1 MAYPFP
7 PDVQQLVQEQLAT
20 GRYGTEDEVILEALE
35 LLRDRDSHF
44 REFQAQLRA
53 RLDRLD
59 RGEGIELEDEAALRQ
74 FFDGVQTRGKHPTAC
89 PSPSPR
95 ASRRPWR

>member
-20 GRYGTEDEVILEALE
+20 GRYGTEDELILEALE
-35 LLRDRDSHF
+35 LLRERDTHL
-44 REFQAQLRA
+44 REFQDELRS

-59 RGEGIELEDEAALRQ
+59 RGEGIELEDEAALRR
-74 FFDGVQTRGKHPTAC
+74 FFDAVQIRGQQ
-89 PSPSPR
+89 R
-95 ASRRPWR
+95 YDASRSQS

>member
-20 GRYGTEDEVILEALE
+20 GRYGSEDEVILEALE
-35 LLRDRDSHF
+35 LLRDRDAHF
-44 REFQAQLRA
+44 REFREQLRA

-59 RGEGIELEDEAALRQ
+59 RGEGTQLEDEAALRR
-74 FFDGVQTRGKHPTAC
+74 FFDDVQTRGKQ
-89 PSPSPR
+89 R
-95 ASRRPWR
+95 YDASRSQS